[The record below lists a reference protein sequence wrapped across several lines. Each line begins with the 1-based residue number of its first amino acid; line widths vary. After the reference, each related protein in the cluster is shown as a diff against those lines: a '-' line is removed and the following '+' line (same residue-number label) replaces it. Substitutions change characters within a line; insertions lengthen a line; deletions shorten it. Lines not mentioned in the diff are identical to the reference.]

1 MAAVY
6 PKGGGGW
13 TLAAQ
18 AGNLLP
24 RQLLEAGMG
33 LYRADSYR
41 VEDSVG
47 YLVTRVRA
55 SIFAAVDRELAP
67 WGISAAQGSILI
79 YIAHGRGDRAADIAR
94 DYDYDTGSMTRMVA
108 RLAAKRLLRRV
119 PDEDDRRVLRLEL
132 TAAGRKLT
140 EQMAAMAVKVLNQ
153 HLRGFTR
160 AELDQL
166 KALLSR
172 MLDNRG

>member
-1 MAAVY
+1 
-6 PKGGGGW
+6 
-13 TLAAQ
+13 
-18 AGNLLP
+18 
-24 RQLLEAGMG
+24 MG
-33 LYRADSYR
+33 LYRADTYR

-108 RLAAKRLLRRV
+108 RLVAKRLLRRV
-119 PDEDDRRVLRLEL
+119 LDEDDRRVQRLEL

-140 EQMAAMAVKVLNQ
+140 EQMAAMATKVLNQ

-166 KALLSR
+166 KALLRR
-172 MLDNRG
+172 MLENRG

>member
-1 MAAVY
+1 
-6 PKGGGGW
+6 
-13 TLAAQ
+13 
-18 AGNLLP
+18 
-24 RQLLEAGMG
+24 MG

-55 SIFAAVDRELAP
+55 SIFAAVDGELAP
-67 WGISAAQGSILI
+67 FGISAAQGSILI

-108 RLAAKRLLRRV
+108 RLVAKRLLRRV
-119 PDEDDRRVLRLEL
+119 PDENDRRVQRLEL
-132 TAAGRKLT
+132 TAAGKKLT
-140 EQMAAMAVKVLNQ
+140 EQMAAMAAKVLNQ

-160 AELDQL
+160 AELEQL
-166 KALLSR
+166 KALLRR
-172 MLDNRG
+172 MLDHRG

>member
-1 MAAVY
+1 
-6 PKGGGGW
+6 
-13 TLAAQ
+13 
-18 AGNLLP
+18 
-24 RQLLEAGMG
+24 MG

-108 RLAAKRLLRRV
+108 RLVAKRLLRRV
-119 PDEDDRRVLRLEL
+119 PDENDGRVQRLEL
-132 TAAGRKLT
+132 TASGKKLT
-140 EQMAAMAVKVLNQ
+140 EQMASMAVKVLNQ

-166 KALLSR
+166 KALLRR
-172 MLDNRG
+172 MLENRG

>member
-1 MAAVY
+1 
-6 PKGGGGW
+6 
-13 TLAAQ
+13 
-18 AGNLLP
+18 
-24 RQLLEAGMG
+24 MG

-108 RLAAKRLLRRV
+108 RLVAKRLLRRV
-119 PDEDDRRVLRLEL
+119 LDENDRRVQRLEL

-140 EQMAAMAVKVLNQ
+140 EQMAAMATKVLNQ

-166 KALLSR
+166 KALLRR
-172 MLDNRG
+172 MLENRG

>member
-1 MAAVY
+1 MA
-6 PKGGGGW
+6 
-13 TLAAQ
+13 
-18 AGNLLP
+18 
-24 RQLLEAGMG
+24 
-33 LYRADSYR
+33 LYRAETYR

-67 WGISAAQGSILI
+67 HGISAAQGSILI

-119 PDEDDRRVLRLEL
+119 PDANDRRVVRLEL

-140 EQMAAMAVKVLNQ
+140 GEMAAMAAKVLNQ
-153 HLRGFTR
+153 HLRGFSR
-160 AELDQL
+160 AELEQL
-166 KALLSR
+166 KTLLQR
-172 MLDNRG
+172 MLDNHG

>member
-1 MAAVY
+1 
-6 PKGGGGW
+6 
-13 TLAAQ
+13 
-18 AGNLLP
+18 
-24 RQLLEAGMG
+24 MG

-108 RLAAKRLLRRV
+108 RLVAKRLLRRV
-119 PDEDDRRVLRLEL
+119 LDEDDRRVQRLEL

-140 EQMAAMAVKVLNQ
+140 EQMAAMATKVLNQ

-166 KALLSR
+166 KALLRR
-172 MLDNRG
+172 MLENRG

>member
-1 MAAVY
+1 MRV
-6 PKGGGGW
+6 
-13 TLAAQ
+13 
-18 AGNLLP
+18 
-24 RQLLEAGMG
+24 G
-33 LYRADSYR
+33 LYRADTYR

-79 YIAHGRGDRAADIAR
+79 YIAHGRGDRAAAIAR
-94 DYDYDTGSMTRMVA
+94 DYDYDTGSMTRMVE
-108 RLAAKRLLRRV
+108 RLTAKRLLRRV
-119 PDEDDRRVLRLEL
+119 PDENDRRVLRLEL
-132 TAAGRKLT
+132 TAGGRKLT
-140 EQMAAMAVKVLNQ
+140 EQMAEVAAKVLNL

-160 AELDQL
+160 AELEQL
-166 KALLSR
+166 KALLHR

>member
-1 MAAVY
+1 
-6 PKGGGGW
+6 
-13 TLAAQ
+13 
-18 AGNLLP
+18 
-24 RQLLEAGMG
+24 MG

-55 SIFAAVDRELAP
+55 SIFAGVDRELAP

-108 RLAAKRLLRRV
+108 RLAAKRLVRRV
-119 PDEDDRRVLRLEL
+119 RDESDRRVQRLEL
-132 TAAGRKLT
+132 TAAGKKLT

-160 AELDQL
+160 GELEQL
-166 KALLSR
+166 KALLRR

>member
-1 MAAVY
+1 
-6 PKGGGGW
+6 
-13 TLAAQ
+13 
-18 AGNLLP
+18 
-24 RQLLEAGMG
+24 MG

-108 RLAAKRLLRRV
+108 RLAAKRLLRRA
-119 PDEDDRRVLRLEL
+119 PDDNDRRVQRLEL

-140 EQMAAMAVKVLNQ
+140 EQMAAMATKVLNQ

-166 KALLSR
+166 KALLRR
-172 MLDNRG
+172 MLENRG